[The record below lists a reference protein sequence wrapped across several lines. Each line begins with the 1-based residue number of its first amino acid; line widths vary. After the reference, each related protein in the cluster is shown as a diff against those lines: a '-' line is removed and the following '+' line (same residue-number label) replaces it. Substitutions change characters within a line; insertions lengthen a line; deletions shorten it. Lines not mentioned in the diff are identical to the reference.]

1 MLEHALRVLVSAERV
16 QNGGVEAAVGGGDHL
31 CYVLSGHTSDPDG
44 ESEKEREEGR
54 GSEEEEREGWRG
66 GRERREGG
74 GRGRRGMRE

>member
-44 ESEKEREEGR
+44 GGEKER
-54 GSEEEEREGWRG
+54 
-66 GRERREGG
+66 RERRE
-74 GRGRRGMRE
+74 R